1 MLIAFAIFK
10 NSYQKPEESIH
21 LKNKTQV
28 VIHGTTHT
36 YTFPEGMIAWG
47 SSSSSSSSS
56 NNSKNNSDSSSGG
69 SSSGSS

>member
-47 SSSSSSSSS
+47 SSSSSCS